1 MATVLVT
8 GSNRGI
14 GLELCRLFAKR
25 GDAVIAVCRT
35 ASPALEKL
43 GVRVVPNVDVTDGAS
58 VQELARLLEGTRLD
72 VVVNNAG
79 ILGHE
84 SLGEI
89 DYDAVRRQFEA
100 NAVGPLRLTE
110 ALIPY
115 LAKGAKVA
123 LITSRMGSIADNGS
137 GGMYGYR
144 MSKAA
149 LNAAGA
155 SLAIDLLPRGI
166 SVIILHPGFVRTAM
180 TGNNGNIDPDAAAAQ
195 LVARIDES
203 SLATTGRFLHANG
216 EPLPW

>member
-8 GSNRGI
+8 GANRGI
-14 GLELCRLFAKR
+14 GLELCRLFARR
-25 GDAVIAVCRT
+25 GDAVVAVCRA
-35 ASPALEKL
+35 ASQELSAL
-43 GVRVVPNVDVTDGAS
+43 GVRVIPNVDVTDGAT
-58 VQELARLLEGTRLD
+58 VQELVQQLQGTKLD

-84 SLGEI
+84 SLGDV

-110 ALIPY
+110 ALVPY
-115 LAKGAKVA
+115 LGKGAKVA
-123 LITSRMGSIADNGS
+123 LVTSRMGSIADNGS

-155 SLAIDLLPRGI
+155 SLAIDLAPRGV
-166 SVIILHPGFVRTAM
+166 SVVILHPGFVRTSM
-180 TGNNGNIDPDAAAAQ
+180 TGNNGNIDPADAAAQ
-195 LVARIDES
+195 LISRIDES